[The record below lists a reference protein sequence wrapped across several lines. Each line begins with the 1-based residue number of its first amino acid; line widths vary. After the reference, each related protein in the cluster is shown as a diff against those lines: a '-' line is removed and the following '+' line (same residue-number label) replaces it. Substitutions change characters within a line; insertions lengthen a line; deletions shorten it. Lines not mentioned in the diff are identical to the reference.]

1 MRRKEMNVRKII
13 AILSAFI
20 TGGLGIASLGA
31 QSVEAAMTF
40 N

>member
-1 MRRKEMNVRKII
+1 MKIRKML

-20 TGGLGIASLGA
+20 VGGLGIAALSVVPNA
-31 QSVEAAMTF
+31 VEAGKQL

>member
-1 MRRKEMNVRKII
+1 MRRKEMNVRKML

-20 TGGLGIASLGA
+20 TGGLGITSIGA
-31 QSVEAAMTF
+31 QSVEAAMTV